1 MRAAVLAVVVL
12 AGLTTGAPAR
22 ACTEGAE
29 LVLGDVRYADTVVL
43 GRIANYSVV
52 AREKDEDLGPIFE
65 YSRFDVIVDEVLKGH
80 APPIITVT
88 WENSTFAQPE
98 KIGPPG
104 KYLIALQSPGSAVE
118 LPLRALSAT
127 IMDLPQP
134 DLSTVLQAPCSV
146 PFIFEM
152 GSKDAAALRWLLGH
166 PNPAPKETVWR
177 NKAPAPSSF
186 KRGS

>member
-12 AGLTTGAPAR
+12 AGVATAAPAG

-43 GRIANYSVV
+43 GRIANYSRVP
-52 AREKDEDLGPIFE
+52 EKDDLFGLIFP
-65 YSRFDVIVDEVLKGH
+65 YSRFDIVVEEVLKGR
-80 APPIITVT
+80 APPVITVT
-88 WENSTFAQPE
+88 WENSTFEQPE

-104 KYLIALQSPGSAVE
+104 KYLIALQSPGTVVE

-127 IMDLPQP
+127 IMELPEPDLP
-134 DLSTVLQAPCSV
+134 TVLQAPCSV

-152 GSKDAAALRWLLGH
+152 GSKDAAALRWLVAH
-166 PNPAPKETVWR
+166 PDPAPKETEWR
-177 NKAPAPSSF
+177 DKAPSRSSF
-186 KRGS
+186 KRAS